1 MHPLRAIIAQ
11 SPVGRPTSRVM
22 RSSNRIDLSITQSAR
37 SLLIL
42 KSKSS
47 YMVAAIEQKKLAANI
62 QTNQ

>member
-1 MHPLRAIIAQ
+1 MLPLRAIIAQ

-22 RSSNRIDLSITQSAR
+22 RSNRIDLSITQSAR

>member
-1 MHPLRAIIAQ
+1 MLPLRAIIAQ